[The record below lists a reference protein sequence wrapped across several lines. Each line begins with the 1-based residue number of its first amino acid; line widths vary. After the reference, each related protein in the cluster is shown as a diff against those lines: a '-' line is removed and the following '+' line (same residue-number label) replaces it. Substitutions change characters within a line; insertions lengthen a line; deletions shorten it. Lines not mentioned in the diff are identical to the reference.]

1 METLH
6 KLLYVTAFLGFL
18 AVALL
23 SLGIVGLAF
32 RWVVQVWSGGGSHR
46 PFDWD
51 TKDAPQALTEHKR
64 GRVGR
69 MQGELD
75 SREII

>member
-1 METLH
+1 METLL

-32 RWVVQVWSGGGSHR
+32 RWVVQVWSGSGSHR
-46 PFDWD
+46 PFDRD
-51 TKDAPQALTEHKR
+51 TKDAPQALTGRKS

-69 MQGELD
+69 TQDELD